1 MAKQR
6 QEMDGGG
13 NWMDTYGDMVTLLM
27 TFFIA
32 MYSMSSIQEDKW
44 ADLVKAFNINGTE
57 KVDQIVFTVVDDG
70 EDLVNN
76 SGDSNGYNPGD
87 NDDDSDEVDF
97 SDLYNYLKTHIE
109 TNEMSDSIYIE
120 KGSLSS
126 GTGDGVADETKK
138 GYENIYIQFSNN
150 VLFNPD
156 DSTMLATSYPIMEFM
171 GQTLKQFEGGIS
183 KIVIKGYT
191 ANAPYS
197 SADERTLSSMR
208 ATVISN
214 YFEKTC
220 NIESTQLIAIGLG
233 NDYPVATNDTENG
246 RMQNRRVEIVII
258 PSEGANSK
266 TEDWELIFG
275 SFYSNENSGE
285 IAVVVGE

>member
-6 QEMDGGG
+6 RELEGGG

-70 EDLVNN
+70 EDLANN

-87 NDDDSDEVDF
+87 NDDDSEEVDF

-126 GTGDGVADETKK
+126 GTGDGVAEETKK

-183 KIVIKGYT
+183 KVVIKGYT

-220 NIESTQLIAIGLG
+220 SIESTQLIAIGLG